1 MTEKSNIKNTTMNRE
16 SFVKDSSVNDF
27 IQWLSIKLDAGFIHS
42 YTDRRTQKVWD
53 CISIYDAYKKY
64 QWGGKG
70 FQKNAETLDKLSSDL
85 KNGIENKDTAKCSTA
100 CLEILRWGGVLRGN
114 REKIKGIESLVQYLK
129 DAKKKLATGK
139 IESRDFYKEV
149 YMNSGF
155 TKIYSLYIDDFII
168 YDSRV
173 GAALGFLVRRYC
185 EEKKLDKIPELLRFA
200 YGNSK
205 GGTNRNPSIGD
216 YKFPLLRNAGYYDNH
231 IENNLKANWLLKE
244 VLSYPSAF
252 KNIPEQ
258 RQLRALEAALFMIG
272 YEVPDKSEK

>member
-1 MTEKSNIKNTTMNRE
+1 MTEKSNIKNNTMNRK
-16 SFVKDSSVNDF
+16 SCVNDF

-114 REKIKGIESLVQYLK
+114 REKIKGRESLVQYLK
-129 DAKKKLATGK
+129 
-139 IESRDFYKEV
+139 SRDFYKEV

>member
-114 REKIKGIESLVQYLK
+114 REKIKGSESLVQYLK

-139 IESRDFYKEV
+139 IESR
-149 YMNSGF
+149 
-155 TKIYSLYIDDFII
+155 DFII